1 MNTLISYTLNRNT
14 YYLTVDV
21 KKILP
26 LVFTGCKRDRE
37 LIKRKRLSLKSD
49 YVYARQN
56 KNSDDWTLSDG
67 SSKKFDKLF
76 LSKQFV
82 EKEYDTKLP
91 DIYQVDMFDDACT
104 FFGDELE
111 VWGERS
117 MDKCFFRVANV
128 AEVLEIPDLRHTI
141 IGNRSGYILDY
152 DFYFFNRKKWGS
164 PPQKDNKKELYLSY
178 AGLVRVLYVSRHK
191 MQQKFKTWVLETL
204 YTHQIGTTKQ
214 KTVLAAKLLGT
225 TYDAV
230 KSVLSKS
237 TDMPCIYLIRIGI
250 VNDIFDMVCGVKKTY
265 VIMKVGLTKSLSRR
279 MYEHDRNYKKEFGVA
294 PTLEYYSYIDPQ
306 YVSNAEADIKAYVAE
321 SNMLLPYD
329 NYTELIIIKP
339 SQMKTLKA
347 KYNKIGKRYMGHIT
361 DMMSR
366 LNDAER
372 DMIIANERYERKI
385 ELLVSKHANEILA
398 KDLEMANMKIEML
411 LLKSGQQ

>member
-1 MNTLISYTLNRNT
+1 
-14 YYLTVDV
+14 
-21 KKILP
+21 
-26 LVFTGCKRDRE
+26 
-37 LIKRKRLSLKSD
+37 
-49 YVYARQN
+49 
-56 KNSDDWTLSDG
+56 LSDG

-111 VWGERS
+111 VWGERA

-128 AEVLEIPDLRHTI
+128 SKVLEMPNLHSTI
-141 IGNRSGYILDY
+141 IKDITGYIVDN
-152 DFYFFNRKKWGS
+152 DFYFFNTKKKDNILK
-164 PPQKDNKKELYLSY
+164 KDNKKELYLSY
-178 AGLVRVLYVSRHK
+178 AGLVRVLYVSKHN
-191 MQQKFKTWVLETL
+191 MQQEFKTWVLETL
-204 YTHQIGTTKQ
+204 YTHQLGTTKQ

-237 TDMPCIYLIRIGI
+237 TDMPCIYLIRIGL

-279 MYEHDRNYKKEFGVA
+279 MYEHDRNYKNEFGVA

-306 YVSNAEADIKAYVAE
+306 YVSKADTDIKTYVTE
-321 SNMLLPYD
+321 RNMLLPYD

-339 SQMKTLKA
+339 SQMKTLKT

-372 DMIIANERYERKI
+372 DAEIIAA
-385 ELLVSKHANEILA
+385 KHANELLVAKYSNELLA
-398 KDLEMANMKIEML
+398 KDLEMANMNIEML
-411 LLKSGQQ
+411 LLKSRLQ